1 MANGRW
7 TARHDVEDVTYIPFF
22 LLRWPWGPCI
32 TRATVWFS
40 IWLRLS
46 ICASRDTGASPV
58 YRLLQLP
65 FRASDLPL
73 LLAHLQLAA
82 GTTLSSLARSFRLAL
97 CVLVMSPSETK
108 CSRGCGWAQSED
120 RRYVVVTCARPP
132 AGERAAPFV
141 STKLWLEAG
150 AVCGCAACHRSP
162 APAAARAERAVAPFV
177 ST

>member
-1 MANGRW
+1 
-7 TARHDVEDVTYIPFF
+7 VEDVTHIPFF